1 MNIDKK
7 YAKTQ
12 RAQLFLKSEEG
23 MSAYNELCRLVED
36 EEYNTTSTFSPSAT
50 DGNLLFI
57 DKHMNYL
64 CSTLVLVQHSIY
76 QTYAWLLR
84 YASKHRLGINP

>member
-64 CSTLVLVQHSIY
+64 CSHLGVGTTQYLSN
-76 QTYAWLLR
+76 LR
-84 YASKHRLGINP
+84 LITKVRK